1 MNKLRFLTKRNMW
14 FITIAILSLF
24 INGNAKY
31 MTLPQVDYIEAPVI
45 SEPIKKPKYSMNKY
59 RYQIVLEDQRNQDL
73 LKKRVLV
80 TELEAHLAKILHW
93 RIMNDENLL
102 ISINLLEIEKLM
114 MQLLRNFGFSVSN
127 CQALLTGEGFSREKS
142 LEYCLNLEPF
152 GIIECHAL
160 TWIDYSIVI
169 DMKERMKRRGM
180 LMETKD
186 LCRFVERIKPS
197 LVAKPEKKSL
207 FGKCQLIVN
216 DELLS
221 QYGVTNIDSDLLCT
235 LMDYTIQSP
244 CTSLSVNELSEV
256 MKIGLHLGQFLYPR
270 LFPIFVRD
278 LCAAR
283 KMMRRGPTRE
293 ICRNAVTKVL
303 IDKAYALKEQIV
315 ADNWL
320 FYTEIWR
327 SCAYVYKK
335 KAIGTQKTNLDKEF
349 FDISLGIKWSDQR
362 FRGID
367 SDYPP
372 NPYARIHG
380 RTIEEESDT
389 LVMSIFDKNT
399 ETETED
405 LDVISD
411 TVEELSNNEVI
422 APRRKW
428 AGAGIVNRIATPDE
442 FLWPIR
448 EGVALNTVQKMWA
461 HILFGLYRDSGNKA
475 YRLED
480 FELLSSRIDPTNVFL
495 TCHRLIFGKIKK
507 YPGTQ
512 RDGKGGRF
520 SEKQI
525 ADWCAAIDGS
535 RSRVCLGLPTPAF
548 LWSKDILQNLTEFRQ
563 DSNFAVDQ
571 RDICALMNMMQPWNY
586 SNKKGFTSMCLQ
598 TLETSNM
605 LDNKSM
611 DKSFSE
617 KYELTENESR
627 QLCILFKPANHEQC
641 LKLSAQDLSVAY
653 LLANKLGKI
662 KKESKVL
669 KVTYNVACQVLDG
682 IKSTGTKE
690 HCILAVAEFVGGI
703 AVESRVTG
711 NVLIEGVRNICNELF
726 EKSESKENL
735 TVIKDII
742 DDIYKDI
749 SKNMPP
755 NPRDIDIVKKINED
769 INEDIEFQFK
779 SNKYLY
785 EPDHYDDSRKIFGP
799 KRSGD
804 FWSPFHV
811 SSTDQVQGVY
821 LNPKLTLNFKS
832 PHFSNVSIELLTI
845 SGNGIFGS
853 WAETMQNTY
862 IRVSPPSS
870 MRRNSDIPSF
880 SRIAKKI
887 NTDRELVFTSCLSV
901 LKKNKISEEIANE
914 VCKSIDPYASPACH
928 SLFVVLL
935 QHAENV
941 HDYIT
946 SASNKKIF
954 YDFSDLCK
962 IMYVLNPLQYED
974 GSIGNTAKICVSS
987 SIMVDFQKKYSTS
1000 NYFMSNLCSKIDFT
1014 RTQSFARI
1022 NLSQRKRVV
1031 IAAKVI
1037 STSIAES
1044 YEYVYMTK
1052 GGINWA
1058 KNIPRV
1064 SFENLINLISNTGD
1078 EVADKTE
1085 CEKSCNSDGAFFK
1098 NVLLDYS
1105 ICMKAC
1111 MVSVDKSNNNQ
1122 SYVRY
1127 GGLGIHKNPT
1137 RHTWWQS

>member
-1 MNKLRFLTKRNMW
+1 MNKLRFLTKRNVW
-14 FITIAILSLF
+14 FITIAILNLF

-31 MTLPQVDYIEAPVI
+31 MTLPQVDYIEAPI
-45 SEPIKKPKYSMNKY
+45 IPEPIKKPKYSVNKY
-59 RYQIVLEDQRNQDL
+59 RYQIALEDQRNQDL

-80 TELEAHLAKILHW
+80 TELEAQLAKILHW

-102 ISINLLEIEKLM
+102 VPIDFLGIEKLM
-114 MQLLRNFGFSVSN
+114 IQLLRNFGFSVSN
-127 CQALLTGEGFSREKS
+127 CQVLLTGEGFSREKS

-152 GIIECHAL
+152 GTIECHAL
-160 TWIDYSIVI
+160 TWIDYSIVV

-180 LMETKD
+180 FMETKD

-197 LVAKPEKKSL
+197 LVAKPERKSL

-244 CTSLSVNELSEV
+244 CTSLSVSELSEV
-256 MKIGLHLGQFLYPR
+256 MRIGLHLGQFLYPR

-278 LCAAR
+278 LCIAR

-303 IDKAYALKEQIV
+303 IDKAYALKDQIV
-315 ADNWL
+315 TNNWL

-349 FDISLGIKWSDQR
+349 FDISLGIKWSDER

-372 NPYARIHG
+372 SPYARIHG

-389 LVMSIFDKNT
+389 LVMSIFDR

-411 TVEELSNNEVI
+411 DTVEEFSNNEV
-422 APRRKW
+422 AVPRRKW
-428 AGAGIVNRIATPDE
+428 VDSGIVNRIGTPDE
-442 FLWPIR
+442 FLWPVR

-480 FELLSSRIDPTNVFL
+480 FELLSSRIDPTNVFS
-495 TCHRLIFGKIKK
+495 TCQRLIFGKIKK

-512 RDGKGGRF
+512 RDGKGERF

-548 LWSKDILQNLTEFRQ
+548 LWSKDILQNLTELRQ
-563 DSNFAVDQ
+563 DSNFAIDQ
-571 RDICALMNMMQPWNY
+571 RDVCALMNMMQPWNY
-586 SNKKGFTSMCLQ
+586 SNKKGFTAMCLQ
-598 TLETSNM
+598 TLETSNI

-617 KYELTENESR
+617 KYGLTENESR
-627 QLCILFKPANHEQC
+627 QLCILFKPANHERC

-662 KKESKVL
+662 KKENKVL
-669 KVTYNVACQVLDG
+669 KVTYNAACRVLQRV
-682 IKSTGTKE
+682 KSTGTKE
-690 HCILAVAEFVGGI
+690 HCILAVAEFVGTI

-711 NVLIEGVRNICNELF
+711 SVLIEGVRSVCNELF

-735 TVIKDII
+735 GVIRDII
-742 DDIYKDI
+742 VDIYSDI

-755 NPRDIDIVKKINED
+755 NPRDIDIVEEIKD
-769 INEDIEFQFK
+769 INEDIAFQFK
-779 SNKYLY
+779 SKFLY
-785 EPDHYDDSRKIFGP
+785 EPDQYDDSRRIFGP
-799 KRSGD
+799 KGSGD

-811 SSTDQVQGVY
+811 STNQVQSVY
-821 LNPKLTLNFKS
+821 FNPKLTVNFKS
-832 PHFSNVSIELLTI
+832 PHFSNVSLELLTI

-853 WAETMQNTY
+853 WAETMQSTY
-862 IRVSPPSS
+862 IRVSPPSTVHS
-870 MRRNSDIPSF
+870 NLDIPPF
-880 SRIAKKI
+880 GRIAKKI
-887 NTDRELVFTSCLSV
+887 NTNRELVFTSCLSV

-914 VCKSIDPYASPACH
+914 VCRSIDPYASPACH
-928 SLFVVLL
+928 SLFIVLL
-935 QHAENV
+935 QYTEDV

-946 SASNKKIF
+946 SASNGKIF

-962 IMYVLNPLQYED
+962 IMYVLNPLQYSD
-974 GSIGNTAKICVSS
+974 GSIGNTAQVCVSS
-987 SIMVDFQKKYSTS
+987 PIMVDFQRKYSTS
-1000 NYFMSNLCSKIDFT
+1000 DYFMSNLCSKIDLT

-1022 NLSQRKRVV
+1022 NLSQRKRVI

-1044 YEYVYMTK
+1044 YQYVYMTK

-1058 KNIPRV
+1058 NNIPRV
-1064 SFENLINLISNTGD
+1064 SFENVINLISNTGD
-1078 EVADKTE
+1078 EVPDKAE
-1085 CEKSCNSDGAFFK
+1085 CEKSCNSNGVFFK
-1098 NVLLDYS
+1098 NVLPDYS

-1111 MVSVDKSNNNQ
+1111 MVSVNNISNNDQ
-1122 SYVRY
+1122 LYVRY
-1127 GGLGIHKNPT
+1127 QGVGTHKNPS
-1137 RHTWWQS
+1137 RHRWWQS